1 MSAIF
6 FLFSESLNFSLE
18 TNLLSYFLI
27 EDSFKKLET
36 RGSISK
42 LRRDKLEARL
52 DLGAVLL
59 GMNSVGCMTR
69 YSRIGKIAFVMT

>member
-6 FLFSESLNFSLE
+6 FLFSASLNFSLE
-18 TNLLSYFLI
+18 TYLLSYFLI
-27 EDSFKKLET
+27 EDSFKKLER

-42 LRRDKLEARL
+42 LSRDKLEARL

-59 GMNSVGCMTR
+59 GINSVG
-69 YSRIGKIAFVMT
+69 